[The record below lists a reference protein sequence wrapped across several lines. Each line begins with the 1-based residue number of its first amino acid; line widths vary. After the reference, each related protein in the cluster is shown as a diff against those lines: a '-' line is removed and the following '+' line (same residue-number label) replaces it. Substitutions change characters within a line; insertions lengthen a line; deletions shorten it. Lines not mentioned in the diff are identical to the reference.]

1 MPAGNVTWKLLHD
14 LYDQG
19 ENLEAYLR
27 KAPKLSYKSL
37 HPGDNKQSVPLAL
50 NIFDRSTAVGI
61 TEYFPERTDASEFV
75 KLINIWWTI
84 SNSKQEKNSNFRLG
98 NAAVL
103 GDQKPEFLREFADW
117 IEEWQQLESSKSKP
131 HTLTPQTAHAL
142 ITTLR
147 CTASL
152 IEDLLQEGYSYVLT
166 ARFQT
171 DPLERRF
178 SRYRQMSGGRFLIG
192 LRELECSER
201 IIAVTTLI
209 KESIDFWKE
218 DVRPDD
224 DQEASILSLNS
235 ELDKISDDIDLCSL
249 SDDAVQVSAVIAG
262 YAARKVVMEHCKCEE
277 CKKMA
282 VSTKGGIEEM
292 ENENKYLQNL
302 SRGGLIIPTTDLR
315 HHIAKSFAI
324 LDLCQHLT
332 RDSLLPE
339 RTAAEIALQRN
350 KFPITFLCSNH
361 HHLVKYLN
369 RTVANVFFNNA
380 RKRISDTRRKDA
392 VKDFKA
398 RQTKRQKTE

>member
-1 MPAGNVTWKLLHD
+1 M
-14 LYDQG
+14 
-19 ENLEAYLR
+19 
-27 KAPKLSYKSL
+27 LS
-37 HPGDNKQSVPLAL
+37 VLAL
-50 NIFDRSTAVGI
+50 TSFVVAVH
-61 TEYFPERTDASEFV
+61 
-75 KLINIWWTI
+75 L
-84 SNSKQEKNSNFRLG
+84 Q
-98 NAAVL
+98 
-103 GDQKPEFLREFADW
+103 EFLREFADW

-192 LRELECSER
+192 LRELECAER

-277 CKKMA
+277 CKKM
-282 VSTKGGIEEM
+282 E
-292 ENENKYLQNL
+292 
-302 SRGGLIIPTTDLR
+302 
-315 HHIAKSFAI
+315 
-324 LDLCQHLT
+324 
-332 RDSLLPE
+332 
-339 RTAAEIALQRN
+339 
-350 KFPITFLCSNH
+350 
-361 HHLVKYLN
+361 
-369 RTVANVFFNNA
+369 
-380 RKRISDTRRKDA
+380 
-392 VKDFKA
+392 
-398 RQTKRQKTE
+398 